1 MSASLAVVA
10 NNPAHE
16 AENPAEAVESLTD
29 RIRRLQ
35 EEARVMAR
43 EHIAQLEASI
53 AQVARLASEVADG
66 GDAYPVGVR
75 EMARQMIADCESRQL
90 GLQAIL
96 HRTGNVH

>member
-10 NNPAHE
+10 NNPAPE
-16 AENPAEAVESLTD
+16 AESASVTEPLTA

-35 EEARVMAR
+35 AEAKSMAR

-53 AQVARLASEVADG
+53 AEAARLAAEVADG
-66 GDAYPVGVR
+66 GDAYPIGAR
-75 EMARQMIADCESRQL
+75 EMARQLVTDCESRLL

-96 HRTGNVH
+96 HRSGNVH

>member
-10 NNPAHE
+10 TNPAPE
-16 AENPAEAVESLTD
+16 ADNAAAEPLTA

-35 EEARVMAR
+35 EEARSMAR
-43 EHIAQLEASI
+43 EHVAQLEAQI
-53 AQVARLASEVADG
+53 AELARLSAEVAEG

-75 EMARQMIADCESRQL
+75 EMARQMVADCESRLL
-90 GLQAIL
+90 GIQSIM